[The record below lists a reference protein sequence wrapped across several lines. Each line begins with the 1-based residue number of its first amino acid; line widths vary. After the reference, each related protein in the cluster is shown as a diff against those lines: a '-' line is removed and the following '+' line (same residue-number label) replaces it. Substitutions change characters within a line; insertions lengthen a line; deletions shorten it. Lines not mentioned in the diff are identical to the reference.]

1 MMLFLALPISASTQM
16 QKMTVISASDVDSVL
31 HGIRCGA
38 VVDRWHHASLPDSFS
53 RVLYAPVSIDSII
66 LLHIKQPTIRTDFKW
81 PVTYAHNH
89 ASLLLNQSETCKC
102 YQHCTLLQ
110 HIAMN
115 LLGLHRIWSLQIW
128 PGPDLGLQ
136 IRPGPGPG
144 LEPNV
149 LELEFIHSTFIC
161 YCLHIQTKTRMW
173 VWPTCPWWNREVQI
187 TKFVK
192 QWIPAQLHSEAD
204 ASKDGQIQPHIRLGP
219 DIKIWP
225 DFGRGRI
232 WYPVQP

>member
-53 RVLYAPVSIDSII
+53 RVLYAAVSIDSII

-89 ASLLLNQSETCKC
+89 ASLLRNQSETCKC
-102 YQHCTLLQ
+102 YQHCALLQ

-115 LLGLHRIWSLQIW
+115 LY
-128 PGPDLGLQ
+128 
-136 IRPGPGPG
+136 
-144 LEPNV
+144 
-149 LELEFIHSTFIC
+149 FIASWNIIC
-161 YCLHIQTKTRMW
+161 DIKALALLSM
-173 VWPTCPWWNREVQI
+173 VWPRY
-187 TKFVK
+187 
-192 QWIPAQLHSEAD
+192 
-204 ASKDGQIQPHIRLGP
+204 
-219 DIKIWP
+219 WP
-225 DFGRGRI
+225 QQTFC
-232 WYPVQP
+232 WKWCNMNYAYAWCSY